1 MDIFEIINWITLIVT
16 AASAIA
22 ATTPTPKDDAFI
34 GKAYKFLD
42 ALALNVMKAKDKA
55 PEPPS
60 TDKA

>member
-1 MDIFEIINWITLIVT
+1 MDIFEIINWITWIVT

-22 ATTPTPKDDAFI
+22 ASTPTPKDDAFI